1 MTGGDTGEAFGFG
14 GSEFC
19 TGLTMGGDAGE
30 AFGFGGSA
38 FCNGL
43 LTGLGKGSTVT
54 GAGGGGG
61 GGGARVVC
69 SGTPPV
75 GNTGTAIW
83 GCMAARAEGGR
94 GPCGEDCTKGDVLEL
109 VACGWSLTPSAF
121 AFLVIRRCIR
131 GLRICDRSS
140 PPGVYVNGFLSLVI
154 IAFCIAAGGSYT
166 VPPLVSGISVLSRT
180 VGKRP
185 GAGAGGGGGGGAG
198 NDGAAL
204 LLSVTPSE
212 TVSLGGPGLGVLPP
226 PDSWLD

>member
-1 MTGGDTGEAFGFG
+1 MTGGDIGGDFGFG
-14 GSEFC
+14 GSGFC
-19 TGLTMGGDAGE
+19 TGLI
-30 AFGFGGSA
+30 
-38 FCNGL
+38 
-43 LTGLGKGSTVT
+43 TGLGTGSAVT

-61 GGGARVVC
+61 GGGGARLVC

-94 GPCGEDCTKGDVLEL
+94 GPCGEGCTKGVLEPA
-109 VACGWSLTPSAF
+109 ACGWSLTPSAF

-154 IAFCIAAGGSYT
+154 IAFCIAAGGSYP

-185 GAGAGGGGGGGAG
+185 GAGGGGGGGAG

-204 LLSVTPSE
+204 LLSVTPSPE
-212 TVSLGGPGLGVLPP
+212 TVALGGPGLGVLPP